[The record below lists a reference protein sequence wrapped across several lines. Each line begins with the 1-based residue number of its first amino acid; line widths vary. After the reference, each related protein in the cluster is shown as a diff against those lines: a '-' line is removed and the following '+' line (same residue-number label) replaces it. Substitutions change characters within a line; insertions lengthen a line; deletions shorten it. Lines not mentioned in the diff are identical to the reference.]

1 MHAHNN
7 ICCVYCKQTIAYI
20 TGRPLPWLAEI
31 SPLSRAKFQIYQ
43 YRNVGLQPMK
53 FALKLALVENR
64 LRDFS
69 IFLTIIEALQS

>member
-20 TGRPLPWLAEI
+20 TGWPLPWLAEI
-31 SPLSRAKFQIYQ
+31 SLLSRAKFQIYR

-53 FALKLALVENR
+53 FALKLALGANR
-64 LRDFS
+64 LCDFS
-69 IFLTIIEALQS
+69 NFLTIIVALQR